1 MVASDA
7 GAHRFTVYP
16 PNEPLRVPADTATEV
31 AVAQRAGPPVEGH
44 VYAQMMFL
52 RVAATGGAVEPT
64 LLMSAGAG
72 DAVALTPDAAAIYR
86 RPGGVGYV
94 GDVWLDGREPGGV
107 YRIYVG
113 LDAASTEQWRLG
125 IRNNDRLS
133 EYRFSWVVAE
143 DPADTL
149 QPWIDVSPGLSFDLR
164 VGQTE
169 TASVLVANFGTV
181 EFAVT
186 GVDPPLSSAFSVDT
200 ALPMTVPPAG
210 ASPLAVTFTAPAVPP
225 APDGVVTGSSTVVI
239 VPADTATTTLAG
251 HNATLVYHAKT
262 RWPAPLFGPPGA
274 QFTPSIGAP
283 GTLVTVAGSGFA
295 VGELV
300 VQFGAVVT
308 EPAEV
313 VDDRSVRVEV
323 PAGLLPENVT
333 SRRVA
338 ITVSTAGGS
347 VTSDDTFDVVAA
359 PRFPV
364 LYAVNANNDLLWYR
378 NDGFNNGK
386 PEWTDDTGRKVG
398 NGWDFKHLVS
408 GGGGVLYAVNANH
421 DLLWYRHE
429 GFGNGKPE
437 WTDGTGRKV
446 GTGWDFK
453 HLVSGGGGVLY
464 AVNANHDL
472 FWYRHEGFGNGKPE
486 WTDGTGRKVGTGW
499 NFKHLVSGGGGVLYA
514 VNANHDLFWYRH
526 EGFGNGKP
534 EWTDGTGRKV
544 ATGWDFKHLVSGG
557 GGVLYAVNADN
568 DLFWYRHEGF
578 GNGKPEWTHG
588 TGRKVGTGWN
598 FKHLCAG

>member
-31 AVAQRAGPPVEGH
+31 AVAQRAGAAVEGH

-64 LLMSAGAG
+64 LLMGAGAG
-72 DAVALTPDAAAIYR
+72 DAVALTPDAAAVYR

-113 LDAASTEQWRLG
+113 LDAVSTEQWRLG
-125 IRNNDRLS
+125 IGNNDRLS

-169 TASVLVANFGTV
+169 TASVVVANFGTV

-200 ALPMTVPPAG
+200 ALPMAVPPAG

-225 APDGVVTGSSTVVI
+225 APDGVVSGGSTVVI
-239 VPADTATTTLAG
+239 VPADTAATTLAG
-251 HNATLVYHAKT
+251 HNATLGYRAIT
-262 RWPAPLFGPPGA
+262 RWPAPLFGGPGA
-274 QFTPSIGAP
+274 QFTPAIGAP

-359 PRFPV
+359 PRFAAPGAQFRPAIGAPGTLVTLAGSGFDVENLVVRFGEVQTEPPGVVTATSVQVKVPAGLLPV
-364 LYAVNANNDLLWYR
+364 GATSLKEVAITVSTA
-378 NDGFNNGK
+378 GGSVIS
-386 PEWTDDTGRKVG
+386 DDKFSVR
-398 NGWDFKHLVS
+398 DDELI
-408 GGGGVLYAVNANH
+408 
-421 DLLWYRHE
+421 
-429 GFGNGKPE
+429 PM
-437 WTDGTGRKV
+437 
-446 GTGWDFK
+446 
-453 HLVSGGGGVLY
+453 
-464 AVNANHDL
+464 
-472 FWYRHEGFGNGKPE
+472 
-486 WTDGTGRKVGTGW
+486 
-499 NFKHLVSGGGGVLYA
+499 
-514 VNANHDLFWYRH
+514 
-526 EGFGNGKP
+526 
-534 EWTDGTGRKV
+534 V
-544 ATGWDFKHLVSGG
+544 ARLIASFQ
-557 GGVLYAVNADN
+557 
-568 DLFWYRHEGF
+568 R
-578 GNGKPEWTHG
+578 
-588 TGRKVGTGWN
+588 
-598 FKHLCAG
+598 